1 MKETELHK
9 LLVKAIEAKYPDLL
23 FWHTPNGGK
32 RNPREGAK
40 LKAMGTKAGV
50 PDLFFPVPTG
60 KFNGLFI
67 ELKGPRGRISDH
79 QKRMMTSLT
88 DQGYRCEVMSDYE
101 RTMELIGE
109 YLNGSYAR
117 PTKND

>member
-1 MKETELHK
+1 MKEIDLHK
-9 LLVKAIEAKYPDLL
+9 LLVKAIQAKYPDLL

-60 KFNGLFI
+60 KHNGLFI
-67 ELKGPRGRISDH
+67 ELKGPKGRLSDH
-79 QKRMMTSLT
+79 QKIMMENLSE
-88 DQGYRCEVMSDYE
+88 QGYMCEVASELE
-101 RTMELIGE
+101 RAMDLIE
-109 YLNGSYAR
+109 DYLNVAHAR
-117 PTKND
+117 SAKNN

>member
-9 LLVKAIEAKYPDLL
+9 LLVKALEAKYPDLL

-40 LKAMGTKAGV
+40 LKAMGTRAGV

-60 KFNGLFI
+60 KHNGLFI
-67 ELKGPRGRISDH
+67 ELKGPRGRVSDH
-79 QKRMMTSLT
+79 QKNMMASLT
-88 DQGYRCEVMSDYE
+88 RQGYLCEVICEFE
-101 RTMELIGE
+101 RAMELIEE
-109 YLNGSYAR
+109 YLDGPDSGSATYH
-117 PTKND
+117 